1 MLQAHHRL
9 TGDELAARLG
19 VDPRTVRRYATRLT
33 ELGIPLVAERGRYG
47 GYRLAPGY
55 RLPPLM
61 LTEDEAVAVV
71 LGLLAGQ
78 RIGLSTAAPAVDT
91 ALAKI
96 RRVLPTALAARVT
109 AVAETLTLTLRRPGR
124 PAARPTDAATDAATG
139 AAGDA
144 AGALPET
151 GALLTLAEATRE
163 RWRVRLAYRSWRG
176 EDSER
181 ELDPY
186 GLVFHSGRWYVT
198 GFDHRRGEVRSFRL
212 DRMRSVEPTGASFVP
227 PEGFDPVAH
236 LTTSLARVPYAHRV
250 EVLLRTDL
258 AAARRRVPP
267 SVATLSEVDGGV
279 LLAGWAEHLDG
290 MAAMLSGLGCRFTV
304 REPAALRDEV
314 RALAERLRADADG

>member
-1 MLQAHHRL
+1 VCVTSHPTSRTLALLALLQAHHRL

-19 VDPRTVRRYATRLT
+19 VDPRTVRRYATRLA

-78 RIGLSTAAPAVDT
+78 RVGLSTAAPAVDT

-109 AVAETLTLTLRRPGR
+109 AVAETLTLTLRAPSRGA
-124 PAARPTDAATDAATG
+124 PAG
-139 AAGDA
+139 GD
-144 AGALPET
+144 GT
-151 GALLTLAEATRE
+151 VGALLTLAEATRE
-163 RWRVRLAYRSWRG
+163 RRRVRVAYRSWRG

-186 GLVFHSGRWYVT
+186 GLVFHSGRWYAT

-212 DRMRSVEPTGASFVP
+212 DRMRSVEPTGRRRWP
-227 PEGFDPVAH
+227 GC
-236 LTTSLARVPYAHRV
+236 
-250 EVLLRTDL
+250 RTPTGSRSCSTPTWRRR
-258 AAARRRVPP
+258 AAASHRRWPP
-267 SVATLSEVDGGV
+267 CPKWTVVCCWPAGPSTWTGWRRCWPAWAAASPSASRTRCATR
-279 LLAGWAEHLDG
+279 
-290 MAAMLSGLGCRFTV
+290 SGCWPIGSGPTRTGDTSCSPNR
-304 REPAALRDEV
+304 R
-314 RALAERLRADADG
+314 

>member
-1 MLQAHHRL
+1 VCVTSHPTSRTLALLELLQAHHRL

-19 VDPRTVRRYATRLT
+19 VDPRTVRRYATRLAG
-33 ELGIPLVAERGRYG
+33 LGIPLVAERGRYG

-78 RIGLSTAAPAVDT
+78 RVGLSTAAPAVDT
-91 ALAKI
+91 ALAEI

-109 AVAETLTLTLRRPGR
+109 AVAETLTLTLRAPGR
-124 PAARPTDAATDAATG
+124 GAPAG
-139 AAGDA
+139 GD
-144 AGALPET
+144 GT
-151 GALLTLAEATRE
+151 VGALLTLAEATRE
-163 RWRVRLAYRSWRG
+163 RRRVRVAYRSWRG

-186 GLVFHSGRWYVT
+186 GLVFHSGRWYAT

-212 DRMRSVEPTGASFVP
+212 DRMRSVEPTGVSFVP
-227 PEGFDPVAH
+227 PEDFDPVAH

-250 EVLLRTDL
+250 EVLLHTDL
-258 AAARRRVPP
+258 AAARRRIPP

-290 MAAMLSGLGCRFTV
+290 MAAMLAGLGCRFTV
-304 REPAALRDEV
+304 REPDALRDEV
-314 RALAERLRADADG
+314 RVLADRLRADADG